1 MLVGVKWYVI
11 VVMIYFFLMASD
23 LEFLFMYL
31 LLLSS

>member
-11 VVMIYFFLMASD
+11 VVLIYFFLMASD

>member
-11 VVMIYFFLMASD
+11 VVLIYFFLMASD
-23 LEFLFMYL
+23 LELLFMYL